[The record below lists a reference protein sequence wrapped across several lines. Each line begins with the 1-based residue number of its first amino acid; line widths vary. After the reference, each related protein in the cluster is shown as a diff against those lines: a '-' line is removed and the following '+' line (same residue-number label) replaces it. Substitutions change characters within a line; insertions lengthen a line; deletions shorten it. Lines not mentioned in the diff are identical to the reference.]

1 MEKKITWVE
10 NKIPKEQSRYQS
22 VMSFEEISKVRDFHR
37 SFPQYGMTP
46 LVRLSRLA
54 EYLGVQDVFVKDES
68 YRFDLNSFKVLGG
81 SYAMAK
87 YIAGQVG
94 RDVSEMSYDVLIS
107 DELKQEFGSAT
118 FFLATDGNHGKG
130 VAWSA
135 SKLRQKAVVY
145 MPKGTTQNRLERIR
159 AEGATVTI
167 EDKNYDECVRMA
179 AAAAEQTKNGVLVQD
194 TAWDGYED
202 IPTWIMQGYGTLALE
217 ADEQMKE
224 YGCSSPTHVFVQA
237 GVGAFAGAVQG
248 YFADRYPEAPP
259 TVIVVEPDVAACHYE
274 SAAAG
279 DGKIRIID
287 GDMQSIMAG
296 LACGEPGSI
305 SWDILKNNSKIF
317 TSCPDWVTVRG
328 MRMLAAPI
336 KGDRQV
342 VSGESGAVTAGLLAS
357 IMKEPE
363 YEDLRNAAGLNADS
377 RVLLVSTEGDTDPDR
392 YKDIVW
398 NASKN
403 ESFI

>member
-1 MEKKITWVE
+1 
-10 NKIPKEQSRYQS
+10 
-22 VMSFEEISKVRDFHR
+22 
-37 SFPQYGMTP
+37 
-46 LVRLSRLA
+46 
-54 EYLGVQDVFVKDES
+54 
-68 YRFDLNSFKVLGG
+68 
-81 SYAMAK
+81 MAN
-87 YIAGQVG
+87 YIAEQVG
-94 RDVSEMSYDVLIS
+94 KDVSEMPYDVLIS
-107 DELKQEFGSAT
+107 DELRNEFGSAT
-118 FFLATDGNHGKG
+118 FFTATDGNHGKG

-135 SKLRQKAVVY
+135 NKLRQKAVIF

-179 AAAAEQTKNGVLVQD
+179 ASAAEQTKNGVIVQD
-194 TAWDGYED
+194 TAWDGYEE
-202 IPTWIMQGYGTLALE
+202 IPTWIMQGYGTLSLE

-237 GVGAFAGAVQG
+237 GTGAFAGSVQG
-248 YFADRYPEAPP
+248 YFAGRYPENPP
-259 TVIVVEPDVAACHYE
+259 TVIVVEPDAAACHYE

-279 DGKIRIID
+279 GEIRTIG

-296 LACGEPGSI
+296 LACGEPCSI
-305 SWDILKNNSKIF
+305 SWDILKNNSRIF

-342 VSGESGAVTAGLLAS
+342 TSGESGAATAGLLAS
-357 IMKEPE
+357 IMIEPE
-363 YEDLRNAAGLNADS
+363 YEALRKAAGLGADS

-392 YKDIVW
+392 YKNIVW
-398 NASKN
+398 NASYN
-403 ESFI
+403 PSAL